1 METSETKETMAEQP
15 LEQKTPK
22 KKKKGKGVLWA
33 IVAVILLL
41 GVGGSTALSAFT
53 LFTLK
58 DFIVSQ
64 EEEENPETTE
74 DYVTIAEQYE
84 ILPTTEISDAY
95 KSGDTSELTDKQKET
110 LDMASAAL
118 QEMNITDGGSNPFL
132 QDCAYSADVSFGKQY
147 PPYPH
152 PG

>member
-53 LFTLK
+53 LFT
-58 DFIVSQ
+58 
-64 EEEENPETTE
+64 
-74 DYVTIAEQYE
+74 
-84 ILPTTEISDAY
+84 
-95 KSGDTSELTDKQKET
+95 
-110 LDMASAAL
+110 
-118 QEMNITDGGSNPFL
+118 
-132 QDCAYSADVSFGKQY
+132 
-147 PPYPH
+147 
-152 PG
+152 

>member
-84 ILPTTEISDAY
+84 IRPTTEISDAY
-95 KSGDTSELTDKQKET
+95 KSGDTSELRINRRKR
-110 LDMASAAL
+110 
-118 QEMNITDGGSNPFL
+118 
-132 QDCAYSADVSFGKQY
+132 
-147 PPYPH
+147 
-152 PG
+152 